1 MPVGRPPESSPRNR
15 WVYAD
20 DHAYVPLRRCGDG
33 LRDPRSASHHRDRG
47 CSKGPQH
54 DNNEANVA
62 QRRLVLHLNNVNMSQ
77 EKMTGAEI
85 REKLTQATGLY
96 VIANK
101 VPASTLLPWL
111 RRPEVRK

>member
-20 DHAYVPLRRCGDG
+20 DQAYVPLRRCGDG
-33 LRDPRSASHHRDRG
+33 QRDPRSHHRDRG

-54 DNNEANVA
+54 DNHEANVA
-62 QRRLVLHLNNVNMSQ
+62 QRRLVLHLNNANMSQ

-85 REKLTQATGLY
+85 REKLTRATGLY
-96 VIANK
+96 VITLAEETRSEK
-101 VPASTLLPWL
+101 VRNWRSAPQQL
-111 RRPEVRK
+111 

>member
-1 MPVGRPPESSPRNR
+1 MTMLTFH
-15 WVYAD
+15 YAGV
-20 DHAYVPLRRCGDG
+20 ATVNAN
-33 LRDPRSASHHRDRG
+33 PRSASHHRDRG

-85 REKLTQATGLY
+85 REKLTRATGLY
-96 VIANK
+96 VITLAEETRSEK
-101 VPASTLLPWL
+101 VRNWRSAPQQL
-111 RRPEVRK
+111 